1 MGWTIA
7 AAVLI
12 VLGIIAWFVA
22 RSFAKDGANL
32 RQEAANASTE
42 TSRYGGDSERSVLN
56 KKAEETAL
64 VAGGT
69 KIGAIACWCCRRS
82 ASSRH
87 R

>member
-42 TSRYGGDSERSVLN
+42 TSRYGGDSE
-56 KKAEETAL
+56 
-64 VAGGT
+64 
-69 KIGAIACWCCRRS
+69 
-82 ASSRH
+82 
-87 R
+87 